1 MDKWKWKKEKKKK
14 RGGEDRVKL
23 SRGLWRKGKGKKI
36 CGEDGREK
44 GGESKDGDGL
54 GWREIWRYLLTDEGR
69 KVFGEICFYF
79 FLFLLLKTSYDT

>member
-1 MDKWKWKKEKKKK
+1 MKMEEK
-14 RGGEDRVKL
+14 R
-23 SRGLWRKGKGKKI
+23 
-36 CGEDGREK
+36 

-79 FLFLLLKTSYDT
+79 FLFLLSKTSYDT